1 MNYENVINMLSLWI
15 NPGMWGD
22 ITLYAEINEVIKK
35 LSNSAYQLT
44 ERELF
49 LTQELTN
56 GLLEAT
62 LSSFNKADDSLKDE
76 YKLALD
82 EIIKFQSFLVADTQA
97 H

>member
-1 MNYENVINMLSLWI
+1 MNYENVVNMLSLWVT
-15 NPGMWGD
+15 PGMWSD
-22 ITLYAEINEVIKK
+22 KNLYAEIKAVINK
-35 LSNSAYQLT
+35 LYNSAYQLT

-62 LSSFNKADDSLKDE
+62 LSSFDKADDDIKGE
-76 YKLALD
+76 LALKLK
-82 EIIKFQSFLVADTQA
+82 EIMEFQSFLVTEAKS